1 VTTTATQ
8 PTAPAK
14 KKRGRETVLDM
25 VRTLAVIFALVLPMY
40 LFHQGGPGSRQRLRP
55 VDPTGAF
62 ALAAADLGAPVPAAA
77 PQGWTCTVVDTRTA
91 PGVVRVGYVV
101 GDHYLEYAAAKGDAF
116 LADETGK
123 GAPVGTVVLQGV
135 TWQDLRSSTGAQ
147 SLVLRKGGVTVV
159 VGGVRETATPAELEA
174 LASALR

>member
-8 PTAPAK
+8 PAVPAK

-25 VRTLAVIFALVLPMY
+25 VRTLAVVFALVLPMY

-55 VDPTGAF
+55 VDPTEAF
-62 ALAAADLGAPVPAAA
+62 ALAAADLGAPVPSAA
-77 PQGWTCTVVDTRTA
+77 PRGWTCTVVDTRTA

-101 GDHYLEYAAAKGDAF
+101 GDHYVEYAAAKGDAF
-116 LADETGK
+116 LADATGR
-123 GAPVGTVVLQGV
+123 AAAVGTVTVQGV
-135 TWQDLRSSTGAQ
+135 AWEQLRNGAGAE
-147 SLVLRKGGVTVV
+147 SLVLRKGAVTVV

-174 LASALR
+174 LAAALR